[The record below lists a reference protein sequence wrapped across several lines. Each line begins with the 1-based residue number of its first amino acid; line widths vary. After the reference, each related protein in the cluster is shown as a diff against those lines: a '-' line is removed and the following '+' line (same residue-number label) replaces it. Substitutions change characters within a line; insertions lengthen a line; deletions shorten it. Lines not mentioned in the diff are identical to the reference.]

1 MAKKVVKITMPICI
15 APMRIDVFMY
25 KCVDMQMRRCAAL
38 IRPSTYSRIS
48 GFTMTELVVVLVIIS
63 LFMMLAV
70 TNFSGLLRRSTFKAQ
85 ANELVSTMQMA
96 ASAAAESD
104 RRYEV
109 IIDIAQQCYTLRQ
122 ITSPQLPSDV
132 LEEEIIAKND
142 FSGNCRVVYVLF
154 DDLVSTDEEHQKA
167 FFRAGH
173 AGWQAGGKIVLLD
186 ENEQPYSVV
195 VNRLNRIVT
204 LQQGDVELL
213 MPKRQD
219 EVPF

>member
-1 MAKKVVKITMPICI
+1 MLTCT
-15 APMRIDVFMY
+15 APMRIDVFMC
-25 KCVDMQMRRCAAL
+25 KCVDRQMRKCEVL
-38 IRPSTYSRIS
+38 IHPSTHSRIS
-48 GFTMTELVVVLVIIS
+48 GFTFTELVVVILIVS
-63 LFMMLAV
+63 LFVLLAV
-70 TNFSGLLRRSTFKAQ
+70 TNFSGLLGRSTFRVQ
-85 ANELVSTMQMA
+85 ANGLVSTMQMA
-96 ASAAAESD
+96 ASAAAESNK
-104 RRYEV
+104 RYEV
-109 IIDIAQQCYTLRQ
+109 IIDIAEQSYTLRQ

-132 LEEEIIAKND
+132 LEEEIIVKND
-142 FSGNCRVVYVLF
+142 FSDNCRVVYVLF

-186 ENEQPYSVV
+186 EDEQPYSVV

-204 LQQGDVELL
+204 LREGDIELL

>member
-1 MAKKVVKITMPICI
+1 
-15 APMRIDVFMY
+15 MRMSERNATV
-25 KCVDMQMRRCAAL
+25 
-38 IRPSTYSRIS
+38 RPSAHLRIS
-48 GFTMTELVVVLVIIS
+48 GFTMAELVVVLVVIS
-63 LFMMLAV
+63 LFVLLAV
-70 TNFSGLLRRSTFKAQ
+70 TNFSGLIRRGTFRTQ

-96 ASAAAESD
+96 AATAAESD
-104 RRYEV
+104 KRYEV
-109 IIDIAQQCYTLRQ
+109 IIDVAEQCYTLRQ

-132 LEEEIIAKND
+132 LEEEIIVKND
-142 FSGNCRVVYVLF
+142 FGSNCRVVYVLF

-186 ENEQPYSVV
+186 EDEQPYSVV
-195 VNRLNRIVT
+195 VNRLGGGVALRE
-204 LQQGDVELL
+204 GDVELL

>member
-1 MAKKVVKITMPICI
+1 
-15 APMRIDVFMY
+15 
-25 KCVDMQMRRCAAL
+25 
-38 IRPSTYSRIS
+38 
-48 GFTMTELVVVLVIIS
+48 
-63 LFMMLAV
+63 
-70 TNFSGLLRRSTFKAQ
+70 
-85 ANELVSTMQMA
+85 MQMA
-96 ASAAAESD
+96 AGAAAESD

-109 IIDIAQQCYTLRQ
+109 IIDIAQQSYMLRQ

-132 LEEEIIAKND
+132 LEEEIIVEND
-142 FSGNCRVVYVLF
+142 FSENCRVVYVLF

-173 AGWQAGGKIVLLD
+173 SGWQAGGKIVLLD
-186 ENEQPYSVV
+186 EYEQPYSVV

-204 LQQGDVELL
+204 LQEGDAGLL

>member
-1 MAKKVVKITMPICI
+1 MPTCI
-15 APMRIDVFMY
+15 APMRIDVFIR
-25 KCVDMQMRRCAAL
+25 KCADSQMRKCAVL
-38 IRPSTYSRIS
+38 IRPSTRSRIN
-48 GFTMTELVVVLVIIS
+48 GFTFTELVVVILVIS
-63 LFMMLAV
+63 LFVLLAV
-70 TNFSGLLRRSTFKAQ
+70 TNFSGLLRRSTFSAQ

-96 ASAAAESD
+96 ATAAAESD

-109 IIDIAQQCYTLRQ
+109 IIDITEQCYTLRQ

-132 LEEEIIAKND
+132 LEEEIIVKND
-142 FSGNCRVVYVLF
+142 FNNNCRVVSVLF

-173 AGWQAGGKIVLLD
+173 AGWQAGGKIVLID
-186 ENEQPYSVV
+186 DSEQPYSVV
-195 VNRLNRIVT
+195 VNRLNGVVALRE
-204 LQQGDVELL
+204 GDVELL